1 MNTFSTA
8 AAGAGSEIFKN
19 PIMKKFDRIQEKS
32 SGGVTTYKGV
42 ALKCLFFVVAVMA
55 GAALALLLHS
65 LPSDSFAFYEGTALT
80 CAETA
85 AAVAAAGIFIIAPLV
100 ALIAKCTIPVC
111 GTLFCASVGYIYAFL
126 GSVLTEVRGQIFLA
140 LIITI
145 ALFAALMFVYV
156 SGKININKKF
166 SSVIRVLFATLVI
179 STLLFCAAYF
189 IPRLNQAAV
198 FVMSNPLVSIGLS
211 ALGIVLVSLF
221 LLNDFKAVTEA
232 VEYKLPKKY
241 EWVGAFGIVFSVIW
255 LFIEVFGFITRVQD
269 IR

>member
-1 MNTFSTA
+1 
-8 AAGAGSEIFKN
+8 FKC
-19 PIMKKFDRIQEKS
+19 M
-32 SGGVTTYKGV
+32 
-42 ALKCLFFVVAVMA
+42 FFVLAVIV
-55 GAALALLLHS
+55 GAALAFLVHL
-65 LPSDSFAFYEGTALT
+65 LPSAGVFHYEGTAFNYSE
-80 CAETA
+80 AVA
-85 AAVAAAGIFIIAPLV
+85 AAVAAGIFIIAPLV

-126 GSVLTEVRGQIFLA
+126 GNVLTEVRGQIFLA
-140 LIITI
+140 LIVTV
-145 ALFAALMFVYV
+145 ALFAALMLAYV
-156 SGKININKKF
+156 SGKININKKL

-179 STLLFCAAYF
+179 STILLSAAYF
-189 IPRLNQAAV
+189 IPSLNQAAV
-198 FVMSNPLVSIGLS
+198 FVMSNPIVSIGLS

>member
-1 MNTFSTA
+1 MNTFSTV

-19 PIMKKFDRIQEKS
+19 PIMKKFDRIQEIS

-65 LPSDSFAFYEGTALT
+65 LPSDGFAFYEGTALT
-80 CAETA
+80 CAETI
-85 AAVAAAGIFIIAPLV
+85 AAAGIFIIAPLV

-145 ALFAALMFVYV
+145 ALFAALMLVYV

-166 SSVIRVLFATLVI
+166 SSVIRVLFATFVI
-179 STLLFCAAYF
+179 STLLLCAAYF
-189 IPRLNQAAV
+189 IPGLNQAAV

-211 ALGIVLVSLF
+211 ALGIVLVSLS

-241 EWVGAFGIVFSVIW
+241 EWVGAFGIVFFVIW